1 SADVGFEGLGLL
13 APGGFS
19 DASDVSFDGR
29 FVVGTSTSP
38 NGSEAFLWE
47 IGEGMRGLGDLSGG
61 DVRRRALGVSDDGSV
76 VVGYGSTRL
85 NGAIGNEEAFVWTS
99 STGRMQSLGT
109 RSPTG
114 SSRATCVSGDGR
126 VVAGFD

>member
-1 SADVGFEGLGLL
+1 IHTRKIFWPNALLLLFLLSTASRPSSADVGFEGLGHL

-19 DASDVSFDGR
+19 EASDVSFDGR

-61 DVRRRALGVSDDGSV
+61 DVRSRALGVSDDGSV

-85 NGAIGNEEAFVWTS
+85 NGAIGNEE
-99 STGRMQSLGT
+99 
-109 RSPTG
+109 
-114 SSRATCVSGDGR
+114 
-126 VVAGFD
+126 